1 MTDIERAPPLWR
13 QLQATVVV
21 LMDVADGVSG
31 SVAMERVP
39 AHLRGGVQAL
49 SFQAWRNMGRAK
61 AIRAQLAKRPPPVA
75 VDTLLCLVLALV
87 WDTSHALYDEFTLVN
102 QAVECAKKTPSAAA
116 QANFINACLRRFL
129 REREALVK
137 ATNDRPEARWNHH
150 AWWIKRVKEEHPQ
163 DWQTILQNANRH
175 PPMTLRVNVRKVQVS
190 EYHQQLK
197 SAGIDVALES
207 GSLLEL
213 TNAVPVSALPGFSEG
228 LVSVQ
233 DGAAQMAAKLLLA
246 GVPASGH
253 PRILDACAA
262 PGGKTAHL
270 LELCD
275 AEVLALEVDGQ
286 RAERIHQT
294 LSRLGLTANVQTA
307 DAADTGTWWNGNPFD
322 YVLLDAPCTA
332 SGIVR
337 RHPDI
342 RWLRRESDVPQ
353 LAMEQKKLLAAL
365 WSTLK
370 PGGKLLYCT
379 CSIFRAEG
387 ADQVKSFLESN
398 KDAVLLPS
406 PGHLLP
412 QSGQSGQDVADNQHG
427 DHDGFFYALFEK
439 KHF

>member
-1 MTDIERAPPLWR
+1 MTDIERTPPLWR
-13 QLQATVVV
+13 QLQATVLV

-31 SVAMERVP
+31 TVAMERVP

-49 SFQAWRNMGRAK
+49 SFHAWRNLGRAK
-61 AIRAQLAKRPPPVA
+61 AIREKLAKKAPPPA
-75 VDTLLCLVLALV
+75 ADTLLCLVLGLV
-87 WDTSHALYDEFTLVN
+87 WETSHARYDEFTLVN
-102 QAVECAKKTPSAAA
+102 QAVECAKKTPSTRTH
-116 QANFINACLRRFL
+116 ANFINACLRRFL
-129 REREALVK
+129 REREALVA
-137 ATNDRPEARWNHH
+137 ATNDRPEARWNHP
-150 AWWIKRVKEEHPQ
+150 AWWIKRVKQDHPQ
-163 DWQTILQNANRH
+163 SWQTILQNANRH
-175 PPMTLRVNVRKVQVS
+175 PPMTLRVNERKIQSS
-190 EYHQQLK
+190 EYHQQLRN
-197 SAGIDVALES
+197 AGVDVARIS
-207 GSLLEL
+207 GSLIEL
-213 TNAVPVSALPGFSEG
+213 TRAVPVNALPGFSDG

-246 GVPASGH
+246 GVPANAH
-253 PRILDACAA
+253 PRVLDACAA

-275 AEVLALEVDGQ
+275 ADVLALEVDSQ

-294 LSRLGLTANVQTA
+294 LNRLGLTANVQTA
-307 DAADTGTWWNGNPFD
+307 DAADTSIWWNGNPFD

-342 RWLRRESDVPQ
+342 RWLRRESEVLQ
-353 LAMEQKKLLAAL
+353 LAAEQKKLLAAL
-365 WSTLK
+365 WPMLN
-370 PGGKLLYCT
+370 PGGKMLFCT

-387 ADQVKSFLESN
+387 ANQVETFLESN

-412 QSGQSGQDVADNQHG
+412 QGGQLGQDVADNLHG